1 MNLFNNATLSTA
13 VIVGFTVN
21 LMIFGITFAFAFYFQ
36 RVLSFSAA
44 ETGIAFLPFALTVTA
59 ANVAGGRCVARYG
72 LRVAIIAGL
81 MIAAAGCGLLL
92 GIGHHTPYLA
102 ILPGQ
107 LIIRL
112 GIGLAV
118 PAITTGVLS
127 AVASTQSGVASGALN
142 AVRQTGGAVGVALY
156 GALMATDMVRG
167 IQIALALSGV
177 FLIAAATV
185 SSAAIQ
191 VSQELPST
199 ARQPRTP

>member
-1 MNLFNNATLSTA
+1 M
-13 VIVGFTVN
+13 IVGFTVN
-21 LMIFGITFAFAFYFQ
+21 LTIYGITFALALYFQ

-44 ETGIAFLPFALTVTA
+44 ETGLAFLPFALTITA
-59 ANVAGGRCVARYG
+59 ANVVGGRCVARYG

-81 MIAAAGCGLLL
+81 AIAAAGCSLLL
-92 GIGHHTPYLA
+92 GLGHHTPYLA

-127 AVASTQSGVASGALN
+127 AVASAQSGVASGALN
-142 AVRQTGGAVGVALY
+142 TVRQTGGAVGVGLY

-167 IQIALALSGV
+167 IQIALALSGL
-177 FLIAAATV
+177 FLLAAAIV
-185 SSAAIQ
+185 SFSAIQ

-199 ARQPRTP
+199 ARQPRAP